1 MVVQAGGKDGQKG
14 LHRVGHVVVGTK
26 KAGTTRSG
34 TSGYITKTV
43 ARMTG
48 TSGSTMAGT
57 IGKTK
62 AKTSATR

>member
-1 MVVQAGGKDGQKG
+1 MVVQAVGKDGKEG
-14 LHRVGHVVVGTK
+14 LQRVGHVVVGTN
-26 KAGTTRSG
+26 AGTTRSG
-34 TSGYITKTV
+34 TSGYIIKTV

-57 IGKTK
+57 IGKAK

>member
-1 MVVQAGGKDGQKG
+1 MVVQAVGKDGQKG
-14 LHRVGHVVVGTK
+14 LQRVGHVVVGT

-34 TSGYITKTV
+34 TSGITKTV

>member
-14 LHRVGHVVVGTK
+14 LQRVGHVVVGT